1 MAVDLPV
8 SSVDR
13 LKLGEEEG
21 SEAAAAAAASESK
34 KPPLKKMCA
43 GISQVMD
50 ERLEGLARDAETGKG
65 FCF

>member
-21 SEAAAAAAASESK
+21 SEAAAAAASESK

>member
-21 SEAAAAAAASESK
+21 SEAAAAASESK